1 MLDTSESQVVS
12 AVRHQVFIV
21 DGHPIVRQ
29 GLKQL
34 INKEPDLQVCGEA
47 KERQEALEAVT
58 SLNPDL
64 AVVELVL
71 REGSGLDLIKALQ
84 ALMSEL
90 PILVVSIHDETLFAE
105 RALRAGARGYIM
117 KQEAT
122 ETLLSAIRRVLQG
135 EIYVSERMT
144 NRLLRTIVK
153 GCFAPG
159 DSSLSQLSDRELEV
173 LHRLGQGV
181 ATRQIA
187 ETLHLSVKTVE
198 TYRAHIMRK
207 LHLNHAP
214 ELLRY
219 AVNWVNSI
227 GTS

>member
-64 AVVELVL
+64 AVVELVM

-144 NRLLRTIVK
+144 DRLLRTIVK

-159 DSSLSQLSDRELEV
+159 DSSSDHGTFIWCGSHFLSQGLQWITPAKRLYCRLIHNDRIRNV
-173 LHRLGQGV
+173 IG
-181 ATRQIA
+181 
-187 ETLHLSVKTVE
+187 KF
-198 TYRAHIMRK
+198 
-207 LHLNHAP
+207 
-214 ELLRY
+214 LREK
-219 AVNWVNSI
+219 SS
-227 GTS
+227 G